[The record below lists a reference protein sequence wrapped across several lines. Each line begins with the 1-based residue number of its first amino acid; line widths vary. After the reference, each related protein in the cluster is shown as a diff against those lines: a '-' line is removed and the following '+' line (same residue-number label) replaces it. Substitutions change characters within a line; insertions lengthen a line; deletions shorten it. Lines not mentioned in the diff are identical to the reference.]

1 MKNTQKYYQK
11 RWQQRF
17 QNFER
22 AFLLLEQAIIIPA
35 PSVVERAGMIRFFE
49 MAFELSWKVLK
60 DYLEDGGYLVKS
72 PREAIKLAFQQSVIS
87 NGEQWLQVL
96 SDRNLTVHIYNET
109 QADQIENHI
118 RCDYYPLLSALKT
131 TLAKE
136 LNE

>member
-1 MKNTQKYYQK
+1 MNNTQNYYQK

-22 AFLLLEQAIIIPA
+22 AFLLLEQAVIIPA
-35 PSVVERAGMIRFFE
+35 PSVVERAGMIQFFE

-72 PREAIKLAFQQSVIS
+72 PREAIKLAFQQRIIS
-87 NGEQWLQVL
+87 NGEQWLQAL
-96 SDRNLTVHIYNET
+96 SDRNLTAHIYNET
-109 QADQIENHI
+109 QAKQIENHI

-136 LNE
+136 LNG